1 MDRKQNL
8 IITIERL
15 WIFQYFSGQ
24 NVSITIKYGQK
35 INKKK
40 QTHLKTIILKTIVK
54 VSNNKAFT

>member
-1 MDRKQNL
+1 MDREQNL

-15 WIFQYFSGQ
+15 WIFQYFSDQ

-40 QTHLKTIILKTIVK
+40 
-54 VSNNKAFT
+54 